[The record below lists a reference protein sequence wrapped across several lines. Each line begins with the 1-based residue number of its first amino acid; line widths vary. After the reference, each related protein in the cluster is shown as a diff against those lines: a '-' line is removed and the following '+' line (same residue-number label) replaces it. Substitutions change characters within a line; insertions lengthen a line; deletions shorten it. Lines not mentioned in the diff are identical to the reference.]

1 MSNDLNRS
9 IKIYIDGTEAALGV
23 KQVETAIQ
31 KLENKLASL
40 NKSEANYNTQSRK
53 LQQEI
58 NKKTTTLEKY
68 KQSIRETERILSNLS
83 GATYNEL
90 ISVQSKVRKQAPGCN
105 TWYTTALSSLRTE
118 STGNRRLSLV
128 LKQQCALKWD
138 AREPFGG
145 RPLTSSINI
154 WPLSVELSPLL
165 QDYL

>member
-68 KQSIRETERILSNLS
+68 KQSIRETERILSNL
-83 GATYNEL
+83 
-90 ISVQSKVRKQAPGCN
+90 
-105 TWYTTALSSLRTE
+105 
-118 STGNRRLSLV
+118 
-128 LKQQCALKWD
+128 
-138 AREPFGG
+138 
-145 RPLTSSINI
+145 
-154 WPLSVELSPLL
+154 
-165 QDYL
+165 

>member
-90 ISVQSKVRKQAPGCN
+90 ISVQSKVRKQLRDAIPG
-105 TWYTTALSSLRTE
+105 TQQHSVALE
-118 STGNRRLSLV
+118 QNRRVTELSLV

>member
-90 ISVQSKVRKQAPGCN
+90 ISVQSKVRKQLRDAIPG
-105 TWYTTALSSLRTE
+105 TQQHSVALE
-118 STGNRRLSLV
+118 QNRREPKLSLV